1 MLSSDSTVSTSS
13 LSRQQHA
20 NRGRSAFS
28 RLFMRQA
35 LVHSSQDTQRRSVE
49 CHCLSCSSHSRT
61 AYIVTDTLKHH
72 QQAAT
77 SVPSHLFPSC
87 LPPPLLAI
95 ESPECVI
102 VGGSATS
109 TPRMS
114 FIANQIAKAASEPYD
129 DIKSRPLSISRVS
142 PWLQAPL

>member
-1 MLSSDSTVSTSS
+1 VLSSDSTIGTSF

-20 NRGRSAFS
+20 NRRRSALF

-35 LVHSSQDTQRRSVE
+35 LVYSSQYTQRDSVE
-49 CHCLSCSSHSRT
+49 CHRLPCSSYSR
-61 AYIVTDTLKHH
+61 AANIVADALKHH